1 MEIILEVIAWM
12 AVLAGTFFSI
22 AGVVGFIRL
31 PDVYTRLHATGK
43 VGIFGV
49 VLLLVAAIIV
59 VPATLG
65 KGLVLIAILI
75 VSGPAVSHAIAR
87 TAQQLGIPA
96 VVSTKVHNE
105 IDINET
111 PNA

>member
-1 MEIILEVIAWM
+1 MEIISTFFAWI

-49 VLLLVAAIIV
+49 VLLLVAAMVIV
-59 VPATLG
+59 PETLG

-75 VSGPAVSHAIAR
+75 ISGPAVSHAIAR
-87 TAQQLGIPA
+87 TAQHLGIP
-96 VVSTKVHNE
+96 VVFSTKVPNE
-105 IDINET
+105 INTTET